1 MDRYLQEHMDMT
13 PVEAARM
20 RLDRYIQAEA
30 DRIAALKQV
39 YLVKHTPEGKVE
51 SIRDLEL
58 ERYQEDKEAEA
69 REQERIERMVLEAL
83 GVEPKA
89 QTAVAEKT
97 QQWRK
102 DLTPETLNRL
112 MREMEKIRLLD
123 TVRAAMEAP
132 YIMPQPLE
140 APVYELD
147 LERTCPICG
156 NAKRKGAGI
165 CNRCFYRGLARF

>member
-1 MDRYLQEHMDMT
+1 MDRHLQEHMDMT
-13 PVEAARM
+13 PGEATRM

-30 DRIAALKQV
+30 DRIAALKPV
-39 YLVKHTPEGKVE
+39 YLVKRTPEGKVA

-58 ERYQEDKEAEA
+58 ERYQEAKKAEA
-69 REQERIERMVLEAL
+69 REQERIERMVLETL
-83 GVEPKA
+83 GVELKA

-112 MREMEKIRLLD
+112 IREMEKIRLRD

-132 YIMPQPLE
+132 YIMPQPLKVQ
-140 APVYELD
+140 AYELD
-147 LERTCPICG
+147 LERACPICG
-156 NAKRKGAGI
+156 GLKHKDTGI
-165 CNRCFYRGLARF
+165 CKRCFFKGNARF